1 MEHTMNFAVVG
12 AGGFARF
19 AVQQFVKRPN
29 VRLVAV
35 FDNDAK
41 AIAQLQSEHPQV
53 KAHASLEQL
62 LADPAIAL
70 VYIAS
75 PPALHHEQS
84 LAALRAGKHVIC
96 EKPAAIEL
104 NQAEELR
111 DVAQAN
117 GLLFVVNLMQ
127 RYNPLFSA
135 VKQLIDQQLLGS
147 FVHGYFENYASDE
160 FLAPEHWFWD
170 ESQSGGIFIEHGV
183 HFFDMFEGWLGAGQ
197 VVAAQKLARPA
208 HPGIWDICQC
218 TVVYP
223 HNAPVHFF
231 HGFNQPKVLDRQEMR
246 LQFERGEVTLLEWV
260 PTRLSLNGLCTN
272 AEVEQLKVIF
282 PGCAITSVA
291 AASSGQV
298 AQGRFKTIAYDQKIH
313 LDSGETQTKLEVY
326 EGLVS
331 RMFDDQ
337 LRWLPERTRARK
349 IDADNAVNS
358 LTVAT
363 QADAMAIRLT

>member
-117 GLLFVVNLMQ
+117 GLLFVVNL
-127 RYNPLFSA
+127 
-135 VKQLIDQQLLGS
+135 
-147 FVHGYFENYASDE
+147 
-160 FLAPEHWFWD
+160 
-170 ESQSGGIFIEHGV
+170 SGGIFIEHGV

-231 HGFNQPKVLDRQEMR
+231 HGFNQPKVLDRQDMR
-246 LQFERGEVTLLEWV
+246 LQFERGEVKAGRRNQQENLPVREF
-260 PTRLSLNGLCTN
+260 S
-272 AEVEQLKVIF
+272 VIHAKQK
-282 PGCAITSVA
+282 PHN
-291 AASSGQV
+291 
-298 AQGRFKTIAYDQKIH
+298 QGR
-313 LDSGETQTKLEVY
+313 
-326 EGLVS
+326 
-331 RMFDDQ
+331 
-337 LRWLPERTRARK
+337 ARDCGQNNQQR
-349 IDADNAVNS
+349 DADDHAQ
-358 LTVAT
+358 TVP
-363 QADAMAIRLT
+363 Q